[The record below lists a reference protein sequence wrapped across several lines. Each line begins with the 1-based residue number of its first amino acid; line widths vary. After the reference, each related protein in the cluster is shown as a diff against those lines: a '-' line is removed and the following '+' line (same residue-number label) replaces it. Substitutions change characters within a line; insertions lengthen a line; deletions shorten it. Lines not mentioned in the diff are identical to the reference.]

1 MKSHIKKK
9 ATASYG
15 VMLKADGM
23 NPIFVGAVAI
33 PDHWNIKASQWQKA
47 EARGQVVKTRT
58 EMDNAFRRWR
68 NESGE
73 RGIFKDRFKRLIN
86 FTLHEGAAK
95 LRGETQAEEATA

>member
-1 MKSHIKKK
+1 
-9 ATASYG
+9 
-15 VMLKADGM
+15 MLKADGM

-33 PDHWNIKASQWQKA
+33 PDHWNIKAAQWQKA

-58 EMDNAFRRWR
+58 EMANAFRRWR

-73 RGIFKDRFKRLIN
+73 RRVFNNRFGRLIN

-95 LRGETQAEEATA
+95 LRGEAQTEEVSHERSPN